1 VGKIV
6 GTLSYATAL
15 LMAFAIVEVAAE
27 VAAEVASNFVFDL
40 FENYLWHPPEPAG
53 TAPTPLDLLS
63 QLMIDD

>member
-1 VGKIV
+1 
-6 GTLSYATAL
+6 
-15 LMAFAIVEVAAE
+15 MAFAIVEVAAE
-27 VAAEVASNFVFDL
+27 VAAEFASNFIFDL